1 MTAYTIVGATLV
13 LLFVLIVLKES
24 FDYKK
29 HNERIFRKAKKA
41 FGTFNSERLSL
52 DELDSVKRLF
62 YRYETPDSIDD
73 ITANDIDLDE
83 IFQKFNN
90 CKSSCGSEYFY
101 SLLRNPCYDEDK
113 LASFNNKVEY
123 LKENESVRD
132 SLLKHFL
139 LIGSMK
145 RVNFLD
151 CLDYIDS
158 VKKESCL
165 KDVLLD
171 VFFFLSIILAF
182 VMPSFGVI
190 CLILS
195 IVINIITYYKSRGEI
210 DRYIV
215 FISFISRFLNEGK
228 KLDKD
233 LSDVFES
240 EKRVLS
246 DNLNL
251 GKRLISLTKAVNKS
265 SGATGAGSPIDIGV
279 DYIKVILHIDI
290 ICFYRLISLL
300 SLKKQEIEETYITLG
315 KLETYL
321 NVASLREALPFYTTP
336 KKGDGFK
343 AKDLYHPL
351 IDEPVLNSIDADKGV
366 LITGSNASGKSTFL
380 KAVCLNAIFAKT
392 IYTCLCKEIALDDY
406 HILSSMSLRDDI
418 MSHDSYFMVEIKAL
432 KRIFDYRDKYRDK
445 KILCFVDEVLR
456 GTNTVERIACA
467 TQILKAFNKEN
478 ILCFA
483 ATHDIELTDNLK
495 DEYDNYHFDEEI
507 VEDDVLFNYM
517 IKHGKATSRNAI
529 KLLSLM
535 GFSDDIIKKA
545 DKMAKDFTE
554 TKVWG

>member
-29 HNERIFRKAKKA
+29 HNERILKKAKKA

-182 VMPSFGVI
+182 VMPSLGVI

-210 DRYIV
+210 DGYIV

-251 GKRLISLTKAVNKS
+251 GKQLISLTKAVNKS
-265 SGATGAGSPIDIGV
+265 SGATGAGSPIDIVV

-290 ICFYRLISLL
+290 ICFYSLIKLL
-300 SLKKQEIEETYITLG
+300 SFKKPEIEETYITLG

-336 KKGDGFK
+336 KKGGGFK

-392 IYTCLCKEIALDDY
+392 IYTCLCKEISLDDY

-535 GFSDDIIKKA
+535 GFSNDIIKKA

>member
-1 MTAYTIVGATLV
+1 
-13 LLFVLIVLKES
+13 
-24 FDYKK
+24 
-29 HNERIFRKAKKA
+29 
-41 FGTFNSERLSL
+41 
-52 DELDSVKRLF
+52 
-62 YRYETPDSIDD
+62 
-73 ITANDIDLDE
+73 
-83 IFQKFNN
+83 
-90 CKSSCGSEYFY
+90 
-101 SLLRNPCYDEDK
+101 
-113 LASFNNKVEY
+113 
-123 LKENESVRD
+123 
-132 SLLKHFL
+132 
-139 LIGSMK
+139 
-145 RVNFLD
+145 
-151 CLDYIDS
+151 
-158 VKKESCL
+158 
-165 KDVLLD
+165 
-171 VFFFLSIILAF
+171 
-182 VMPSFGVI
+182 FGVI

-265 SGATGAGSPIDIGV
+265 SGATGAGSPIDIVV

-290 ICFYRLISLL
+290 ICFYKLISLL

-392 IYTCLCKEIALDDY
+392 IFTCLCKEIALDDY

-445 KILCFVDEVLR
+445 KIICFVDEVLR